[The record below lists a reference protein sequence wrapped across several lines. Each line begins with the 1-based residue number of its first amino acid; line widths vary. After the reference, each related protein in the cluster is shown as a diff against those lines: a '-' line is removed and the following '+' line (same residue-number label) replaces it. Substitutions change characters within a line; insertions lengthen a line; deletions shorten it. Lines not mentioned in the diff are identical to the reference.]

1 MPETPASTR
10 LASNPM
16 SRTGCVVSVLVWL
29 CVMTVPFLALLL
41 AMRGELAWRRGDFV
55 EDRLWL
61 VNAESGLGQ
70 GRASGIGYSAMRVV
84 SDRTDAGGPVC
95 ARTRVYFFMWKGEGE
110 NAAFCECYAKRPV
123 EGGVYEP
130 QGNCP

>member
-1 MPETPASTR
+1 MSKAGSR
-10 LASNPM
+10 PM

-41 AMRGELAWRRGDFV
+41 AMRGELTWRRGEFV

-61 VNAESGLGQ
+61 VNAETGI
-70 GRASGIGYSAMRVV
+70 GRGSASGIGYSASRVI
-84 SDRTDAGGPVC
+84 SDDRAADGPVC
-95 ARTRVYFFMWKGEGE
+95 ARTSVYFFLWQGKSESVS
-110 NAAFCECYAKRPV
+110 FCECYQPV
-123 EGGVYEP
+123 EGGGYEA